1 MSYPPRRFIPMTSPH
16 TLRDLIREHIDRT
29 GDSYQA
35 IATKTGLSKALV
47 GIMATSTEPRA
58 YRADTVEKIANGLRL
73 PVSIVTRAATASA
86 GMSIDEPAD
95 RATRDDARIIADLL
109 DDLTD
114 EELAMLRVMVRAVV
128 EARHG
133 R

>member
-1 MSYPPRRFIPMTSPH
+1 MNPPH

-29 GDSYQA
+29 GDSYGQ
-35 IATKTGLSKALV
+35 IAKKTGLSKALV
-47 GIMATSTEPRA
+47 GILATSTEPRA
-58 YRADTVEKIANGLRL
+58 YRADTVEKLATGLRL
-73 PVSIVTRAATASA
+73 PVAIVTRAANASA
-86 GMSIDEPAD
+86 GMPLDEPSTP
-95 RATRDDARIIADLL
+95 ATRDDARIIADLL

>member
-1 MSYPPRRFIPMTSPH
+1 MNPPH

-29 GDSYQA
+29 GDSYGQ
-35 IATKTGLSKALV
+35 IAKKTGLSKALV
-47 GIMATSTEPRA
+47 GILATSTEPRA
-58 YRADTVEKIANGLRL
+58 YRADTVEKLATGLRL
-73 PVSIVTRAATASA
+73 PVAIVTRAATASA
-86 GMSIDEPAD
+86 GMPLDEPRT